1 MAKAQKTVN
10 QAAAK
15 TVNKSPANVYD
26 KLGAYLNSKRAFYI
40 ILGSGILLALISFNV
55 RVTEAHDDSLYIEAG
70 YKYVHE
76 FPKYYYT
83 SNAPMYPMFLGLL
96 TMIFGTNLIVFKIF
110 SLIFFITGAIL
121 YYKALDKKIPEVLKY
136 FVFTFICI
144 NHLMLYFSSQTF
156 SEAFYMLMQATFFY
170 YFSKYHFGEN
180 PISANLKIDY
190 KRWLVLGLLMMLLT
204 LAKNILIFGIVAI
217 AVFYFFRKEYKKLVI
232 AMLSFGLFKALYEV
246 IKSAIWGES
255 AIQYKSQTGI
265 LMNKDP
271 YDASQGQEDLA
282 GFFGRFTDNVGLY
295 LGKRFEQILGLMDEQ
310 YAGREFEEVNGE
322 MVATMDGKL
331 IFFSLVVL
339 FLTFFGLYKAIKN
352 KQHFIAFLT
361 LFAGTICFG
370 TFFVLQ
376 ARWDQPRFVLVHMPA
391 LLLAIGYGLYEFFK
405 KDNINQTVFVAL
417 AVLII
422 CSMLLSS
429 LKRGIKNIPIV
440 TKNLKGDIYYGY
452 TPDWQNYLK
461 ISAWCADSLPQ
472 TSLIACR
479 KAPISFVYGKGKH
492 FFPIYSVIGKDPVTN
507 QSNPDTALA
516 IFKRNK
522 VTHFIL
528 ANLRIDPA
536 RNTGDIINT
545 VHNIVIPI
553 AQKYPEKL
561 RLVKRI
567 GEDEVAELYEI
578 RYDEPKG
585 KGGF

>member
-1 MAKAQKTVN
+1 MAKTQKTVTN
-10 QAAAK
+10 LATGKAGK
-15 TVNKSPANVYD
+15 TSVSIYD
-26 KLGAYLNSKRAFYI
+26 KLGAFLNNKRTFYI
-40 ILGSGILLALISFNV
+40 ILLSGIVLSLISFNA

-76 FPKYYYT
+76 FPNYYYT

-96 TMIFGTNLIVFKIF
+96 TLIFGTNLIVFKLF
-110 SLIFFITGAIL
+110 SVLFFIIAAVL
-121 YYKALDKKIPEVLKY
+121 YYKALDKKVPEILKY

-156 SEAFYMLMQATFFY
+156 SEPFYMLMQATFFY
-170 YFSKYHFGEN
+170 FFCKYNFGED
-180 PISANLKIDY
+180 PISADVKKDL

-217 AVFYFFRKEYKKLVI
+217 AAFYFFRKEYKKLVI
-232 AMLSFGLFKALYEV
+232 AMVSFGAFKALYEV
-246 IKSAIWGES
+246 IKNAIWGAS
-255 AIQYKSQTGI
+255 AIQYKSQTNI
-265 LMNKDP
+265 LLNKDP
-271 YDASQGQEDLA
+271 YDASQGQEDLM
-282 GFFGRFTDNVGLY
+282 GFVGRFTDNIGLY
-295 LGKRFEQILGLMDEQ
+295 LGKRVYQILGFMDEQ
-310 YAGREFEEVNGE
+310 YAGREFVEKNGE
-322 MVATMDGKL
+322 MVPEMDNKIIFTSL
-331 IFFSLVVL
+331 IIL

-352 KQHFIAFLT
+352 KQSVIVFLT

-391 LLLAIGYGLYEFFK
+391 ILLAISYGLYEFWK
-405 KDNINQTVFVAL
+405 KDNFNQRLFVGF
-417 AVLII
+417 LILI
-422 CSMLLSS
+422 VGSMLISS
-429 LKRGIKNIPIV
+429 FTRGVKNIPIV

-492 FFPIYSVIGKDPVTN
+492 FFPIYSVIGKDPKTN

-522 VTHFIL
+522 VTHILL
-528 ANLRIDPA
+528 ANLRIDPT

-545 VHNIVIPI
+545 VHNIAAPI

-561 RLVKRI
+561 RLIKTI
-567 GEDEVAELYEI
+567 GESEEASLYEI
-578 RYDEPKG
+578 KY
-585 KGGF
+585 